1 MPVISHIKRYAA
13 SRRHTFTR
21 RCSTTRPDREVQ
33 HQRNLSSI
41 ADGREVLNTIA
52 AICRSIRRI
61 DPEHEI
67 AGVAVP
73 EVHAAL

>member
-1 MPVISHIKRYAA
+1 M
-13 SRRHTFTR
+13 
-21 RCSTTRPDREVQ
+21 RPDREVQ

-52 AICRSIRRI
+52 AICRSILRI

-67 AGVAVP
+67 AGIAVP